1 MYSLMMVI
9 KEIALALIFV
19 LMVGSG
25 TFLAQV
31 DPPGES
37 TDMRILLLNGK
48 AHIGN
53 GDTINKSAIAIHKG
67 KITMVRN
74 ALLITIKESD
84 YDTIIDISG
93 QHVYPGFIAPN
104 STVGLQEIGAVRATK
119 DFREVGGMNPHVRSA
134 IAFNTDSRVTA
145 TVKTNGVLIGQ
156 ICPRGGRISGT
167 SSIMHFDGW
176 NWEDALYKL
185 DDAIHINWPRMYT
198 YDWSTRTR
206 VRNKEY
212 DIRKK
217 ELQNFFLKSKAYS
230 ERKNPESKDL
240 RYEAMKAVFT
250 GNKRVFVHADF
261 VKELQDV
268 IEFKK
273 QFGILHLILVGG
285 YDSYLV
291 AENLKNNNIAV
302 VLRRLHSLPMY
313 EEEDIDLPYKLPKL
327 LKDAGVKYCLNNA
340 GDMEQMG
347 LRNLPFYAGTA
358 VAYGL
363 TYEEAVAS
371 ITSSTAQILGIDD
384 VVGTLEEGKDA
395 TLIVSDGDALDMRT
409 NKLTVAMV
417 QGRFMSLRNHQDVL
431 YEKYKTKYGLK
442 N

>member
-31 DPPGES
+31 DPPGEA